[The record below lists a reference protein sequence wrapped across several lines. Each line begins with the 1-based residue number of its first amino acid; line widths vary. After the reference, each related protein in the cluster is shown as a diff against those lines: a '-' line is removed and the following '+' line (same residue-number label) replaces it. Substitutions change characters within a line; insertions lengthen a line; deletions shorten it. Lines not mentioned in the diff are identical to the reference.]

1 MTLLDSDTVDGSG
14 TSGVGRWVQE
24 LAWRDFYTCIL
35 AGYPRVS
42 MGRPFQEKYASVVWE
57 DHQAPSKSD
66 RATGSSGDGEILKKW
81 KEGLTGVPIVDAAM
95 RCINEMGWVHNR
107 MRMVT
112 AMYLTKDLMIDWR
125 VGERVRLVQEFLGEL
140 AY

>member
-1 MTLLDSDTVDGSG
+1 MILLESDKVDGSS

-57 DHQAPSKSD
+57 DHRNSD
-66 RATGSSGDGEILKKW
+66 HATGSSGDGEMLKKW

-95 RCINEMGWVHNR
+95 RCIKKMGWVHNR

-125 VGERVRLVQEFLGEL
+125 VGERVRQVQDFLGEFS
-140 AY
+140 Y